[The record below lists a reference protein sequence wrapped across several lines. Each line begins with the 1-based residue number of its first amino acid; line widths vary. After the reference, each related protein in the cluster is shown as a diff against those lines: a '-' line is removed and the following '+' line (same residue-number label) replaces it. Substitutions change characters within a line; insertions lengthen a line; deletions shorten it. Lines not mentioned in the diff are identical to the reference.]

1 MRKLDFHDFGARRAK
16 NLGGLRN
23 TSLHFVGKAGSI
35 HESRHDANAH
45 AFDALLARRA
55 EIGLHVL
62 RSAVH
67 GIMAANGVHGGS
79 GIANAA
85 RERANLVKRAAER
98 DDAITR
104 NHAIGRLHAN
114 NAAERCGLANGT
126 ARVGT
131 ERDARKA
138 SRDRRRRAA
147 GTTTR
152 DALKIPRVFGGTERG
167 GLGGAAECEFVHI
180 ELAQRNAARL
190 NSFGNARRRIRRD
203 VILEHA
209 GRTRGVRALIVHVV
223 FECHGHASERAH
235 FIEGAVCER
244 LVDFRSL
251 FESGIFRELQECMHF
266 AIEFLDAL
274 EACLSDFARREIA
287 RQKTGTNVG
296 HVHIRVIC
304 HY

>member
-1 MRKLDFHDFGARRAK
+1 MRKLNFHDFGARRAK
-16 NLGGLRN
+16 GLGGLRN
-23 TSLHFVGKAGSI
+23 ASLHFVGKAGSI
-35 HESRHDANAH
+35 HESGHDANAH

-55 EIGLHVL
+55 EIGFHVL

-67 GIMAANGVHGGS
+67 GIVAANGVHGGS

-85 RERANLVKRAAER
+85 RERANLVERAAER
-98 DDAITR
+98 DDAVTR
-104 NHAIGRLHAN
+104 NHAIGRLHAD

-147 GTTTR
+147 RTTTR

-209 GRTRGVRALIVHVV
+209 GRTRGMRALVVHVV
-223 FECHGHASERAH
+223 FECHGHASERTH

-244 LVDFRSL
+244 LVDFSGL
-251 FESGIFRELQECMHF
+251 FEGGIFRELQECMHF

-274 EACLSDFARREIA
+274 EACFGDFVRREIA
-287 RQKTGTNVG
+287 RQKAGTNVG